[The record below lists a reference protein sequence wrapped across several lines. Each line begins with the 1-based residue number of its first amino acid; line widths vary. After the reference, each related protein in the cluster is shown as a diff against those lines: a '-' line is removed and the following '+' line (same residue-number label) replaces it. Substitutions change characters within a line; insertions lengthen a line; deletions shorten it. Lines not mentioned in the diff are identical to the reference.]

1 MWRLHRFPHEVDETA
16 QRAQTDTRIRSIAER
31 GPGETIVAVFGILL
45 LVAMAI
51 GIASRLLF

>member
-1 MWRLHRFPHEVDETA
+1 MWRRHRFPHEVDETA
-16 QRAQTDTRIRSIAER
+16 QRAQTDTRIRSIADR

-45 LVAMAI
+45 LVAMAV